1 MAITRASLDES
12 ATWALRVNFRSIPMS
27 DEQFYRLC
35 GDNPE
40 LDMEFTAARELILK
54 SPTGTKT
61 GFHNATLTHR
71 VAGWAEK
78 AGDGLTFDSSTIF
91 ALPSG
96 AKRSPDTSWVRQDR
110 WDVLSEEEQEK
121 FAPLCPDFVA
131 ELRSRRDRLPS
142 LQTKMKEYIDNGA
155 RLGLAAGPDGKAR
168 LRLQTRAGSRVP
180 RESEEPRRGGR
191 PERVRSRSRRHPLRC
206 VRT

>member
-40 LDMEFTAARELILK
+40 LDMELTAERELILK
-54 SPTGTKT
+54 SLTGTKT

-155 RLGLAAGPDGKAR
+155 RLGWLLDPMEKRVYVYKPGQEVECLDNPKSLDGEDVLKGFVLDLAGI
-168 LRLQTRAGSRVP
+168 L
-180 RESEEPRRGGR
+180 
-191 PERVRSRSRRHPLRC
+191 
-206 VRT
+206 